1 MSELQLRAV
10 VAERDL
16 DVEFSVPAGE
26 VLAVLGP
33 NGAGKSTALHVI
45 AGLVHP
51 DEGLVRLGDRVLTD
65 TVAGVNVATHDR
77 RVGLLLQDPL
87 LFPHMSVAAN
97 VAFGPHSRRAM
108 LRSARAAD
116 KATALRWL
124 REVDAEDFADR
135 KPRQLSGGQAQRVA
149 IARAL
154 AAEPDVLL
162 LDEPLN
168 GTRRRLGRGH
178 PRGVAQRGHPNGR
191 AVILITHDLLDVF
204 TLADRVLVLES
215 GKIAEIGA
223 VADVLTAPRSRFG
236 ARIAGINLV
245 NGTIGADGSLHARSG
260 ARWHATPAQGPDDQL
275 TAGHNAVAVFP
286 PAAVA
291 VYRDRPH
298 GSPRNTV
305 EVTVAEL
312 DVRGSAVLVR
322 GGDQPEGAPG
332 LAAEITVDAATEL
345 RLTTRGARVVL
356 RQGSRG
362 VAVPRA
368 SMTCVDARQVAH
380 RQHRRNR
387 RNTPLRHSGN
397 TVGSSPWSRWTR
409 TRHVAKDCGRRWRSP
424 R

>member
-10 VAERDL
+10 VAERNL

-45 AGLVHP
+45 AGLIRP
-51 DEGLVRLGDRVLTD
+51 DQGVVRLGDRVLTD
-65 TVAGVNVATHDR
+65 TAAGVNLATRDR

-87 LFPHMSVAAN
+87 LFPHMTVAAN
-97 VAFGPHSRRAM
+97 VAFGPHSRR
-108 LRSARAAD
+108 RQFRVFGSARAREN
-116 KATALRWL
+116 ATARRWL
-124 REVDAEDFADR
+124 REVDAEHFADR

-162 LDEPLN
+162 LDEPLT
-168 GTRRRLGRGH
+168 GLDVAAAASIRAVL
-178 PRGVAQRGHPNGR
+178 RGVVTRTGC

-215 GKIAEIGA
+215 GKIAEMGP
-223 VADVLTAPRSRFG
+223 VPDVLTAPRSHFG

-245 NGTIGADGSLHARSG
+245 NGTVGSDGVLRDRSG
-260 ARWHATPAQGPDDQL
+260 GRWHA
-275 TAGHNAVAVFP
+275 AGEHGDGAAAEHDAIAVFP
-286 PAAVA
+286 PTAVA
-291 VYRDRPH
+291 VYRDQPH

-305 EVTVAEL
+305 EVTVAEM

-322 GGDQPEGAPG
+322 GNQQPDGAPG

-345 RLTTRGARVVL
+345 RLAPGDRVWFAVKAHE
-356 RQGSRG
+356 
-362 VAVPRA
+362 VALYPA
-368 SMTCVDARQVAH
+368 AH
-380 RQHRRNR
+380 QHA
-387 RNTPLRHSGN
+387 HS
-397 TVGSSPWSRWTR
+397 
-409 TRHVAKDCGRRWRSP
+409 
-424 R
+424 